1 MFGLL
6 LFAPL
11 GLGALIGIVIIV
23 LSLVLKKK
31 SATSAKIPGYAGV
44 IISVILFCIGYFIVR
59 GFEGAA
65 YSILGII
72 ILIFTIIAFLVVK
85 KK

>member
-1 MFGLL
+1 MF

-11 GLGALIGIVIIV
+11 GLGALIGIIIIV
-23 LSLVLKKK
+23 LSMTLKKK
-31 SATSAKIPGYAGV
+31 SASSAKVPAYAGV

-72 ILIFTIIAFLVVK
+72 IFIFTIFAFFVAQK
-85 KK
+85 K